1 MMQQMLLGNS
11 VIKEVEIG
19 EWVPSQGGYYAG
31 VITTGA
37 ESFDNLDPAG
47 TQYHLYIAE
56 KSVSQSL
63 GQYRAH

>member
-31 VITTGA
+31 LITTGA

-56 KSVSQSL
+56 KSVS
-63 GQYRAH
+63 